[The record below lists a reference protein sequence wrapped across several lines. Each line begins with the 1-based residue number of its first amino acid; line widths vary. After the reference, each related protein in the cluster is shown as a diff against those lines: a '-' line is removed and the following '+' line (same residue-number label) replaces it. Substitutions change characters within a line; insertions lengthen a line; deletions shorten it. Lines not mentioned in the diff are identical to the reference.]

1 MRWLRNI
8 RGKLSSLLIKG
19 SNRALDGIHLPFLEK
34 RLTALAADPSWY
46 GIERQV
52 VSMPV
57 DMKGCGRASH
67 CSSTVQAFHVF
78 FLVRR
83 SLSHSSPEGRY
94 AVMTAR

>member
-1 MRWLRNI
+1 MPWLRNI
-8 RGKLSSLLIKG
+8 RRKLSSLLIKG
-19 SNRALDGIHLPFLEK
+19 SNCALDGVNLPFLEK
-34 RLTALAADPSWY
+34 RLAALAADPGWY

-52 VSMPV
+52 VSVSV

-67 CSSTVQAFHVF
+67 CSSAVQAFHVV

-83 SLSHSSPEGRY
+83 SLSHSSSEGRY